1 MKIEGRRVLLTGAT
15 GGIGEEISAQLLD
28 SGAFVLLQGRSSE
41 KLKALLTKFEKYEG
55 RVKVI
60 AGDLCLAEDRQA
72 INVAASSFRIDS
84 LINSAGLNEFTSFE
98 DGDINLIIQT
108 NVTSTMLITQLLLP
122 LLMSGPNKALILNIG
137 SAFGM
142 IGYPGYVAYCASK
155 HAIKGFTEA
164 LMREY
169 SDRNILI
176 SYVAP
181 RATKT
186 EMNGDEATKANDEL
200 GVNMDS
206 PRVVATA
213 VVNAIVRNQHRS
225 QLGWPEKL
233 QVKVNSL
240 LPTIVDR
247 AISKQLSTIKNNLL
261 RKKENSHV

>member
-1 MKIEGRRVLLTGAT
+1 
-15 GGIGEEISAQLLD
+15 
-28 SGAFVLLQGRSSE
+28 
-41 KLKALLTKFEKYEG
+41 
-55 RVKVI
+55 
-60 AGDLCLAEDRQA
+60 
-72 INVAASSFRIDS
+72 
-84 LINSAGLNEFTSFE
+84 
-98 DGDINLIIQT
+98 
-108 NVTSTMLITQLLLP
+108 
-122 LLMSGPNKALILNIG
+122 
-137 SAFGM
+137 
-142 IGYPGYVAYCASK
+142 VAYCASK

-240 LPTIVDR
+240 LPTIVDS